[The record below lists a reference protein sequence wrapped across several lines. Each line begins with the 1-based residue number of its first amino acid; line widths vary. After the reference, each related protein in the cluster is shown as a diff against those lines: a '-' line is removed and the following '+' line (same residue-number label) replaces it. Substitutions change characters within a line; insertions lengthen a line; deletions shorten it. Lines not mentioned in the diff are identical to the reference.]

1 MQLLPA
7 YIDVSQFNPPPKKN
21 TTTGGYYKKQPL
33 NKWCKIFHFSIPLID
48 CILCDNPSVTAIHMG
63 RGPVLIDCRDFYL
76 LH

>member
-7 YIDVSQFNPPPKKN
+7 YIDVSQFNPPPKKYN
-21 TTTGGYYKKQPL
+21 NYWLLQETTAEQMVQD
-33 NKWCKIFHFSIPLID
+33 FSFFYSFDWLYI
-48 CILCDNPSVTAIHMG
+48 CDNQSVTAIHMG